1 MLTDNSI
8 DKNRSAVNQATH
20 HKSKKTIY
28 ESLAKNQC
36 VIPFIPMS
44 PLPCKYRTLR
54 DSIFSKKKKCGLRTL
69 LRKDDRLDR
78 IRLRGKINSGGQNL
92 CKPVIKT
99 CKSHKL
105 H

>member
-8 DKNRSAVNQATH
+8 HKNRSAVNQVTH

-54 DSIFSKKKKCGLRTL
+54 DSIFSKKKKMWP
-69 LRKDDRLDR
+69 
-78 IRLRGKINSGGQNL
+78 QNVT
-92 CKPVIKT
+92 KKR
-99 CKSHKL
+99 
-105 H
+105 